1 MEQLAKDSWVYV
13 FVQNPGTNEQIVGQ
27 QDGEHDI
34 SFIPTFLER
43 DEALKCFNLLVIDKA
58 KKYEVHAILYE
69 ELLDYASTNG
79 FILFILNG
87 SGQILDKAAA

>member
-1 MEQLAKDSWVYV
+1 MAKPDKSSWVYV

-27 QDGEHDI
+27 HDKENDI

-43 DEALKCFNLLVIDKA
+43 DEALKCYNLLVIDKA

-69 ELLDYASTNG
+69 ELSDYASKNG
-79 FILFILNG
+79 FIIFILNG
-87 SGQILDKAAA
+87 SGQILDKLV